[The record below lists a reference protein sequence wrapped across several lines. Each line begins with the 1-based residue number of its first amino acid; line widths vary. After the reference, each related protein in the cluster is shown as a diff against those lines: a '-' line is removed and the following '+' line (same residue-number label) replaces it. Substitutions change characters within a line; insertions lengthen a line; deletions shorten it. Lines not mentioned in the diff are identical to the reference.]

1 MLSDFFSVTN
11 IAFDVLGYQI
21 SWLELSG
28 TIFNLAAVILA
39 ARRNILTWPIGIIG
53 VILFGFLFYQI
64 NLYADMAE
72 QVYYFIVLGYQISW
86 LELSG
91 TIFNLAAVILAAR
104 RNILTWPI
112 GIIGVILFGFLFYQ
126 INLYAD
132 MAEQV
137 YYFITGVIGWYLWA
151 ARTNSKDDHNKVT
164 ITTMPLSHNLM
175 WVGAILVSGIAL
187 GLVIAN
193 IHLWLPAQFPTPADF
208 PILDSITTTTAF
220 AAQYLM
226 MRRKLESWYL
236 WIILD
241 VIAVGL
247 YWHKHVP
254 FVAILYAIFLINA
267 FYGWWDWK
275 NHQNTPEPTAH
286 KQKIPAK
293 VRN

>member
-1 MLSDFFSVTN
+1 MLSNFFSVTN
-11 IAFDVLGYQI
+11 IAFD
-21 SWLELSG
+21 
-28 TIFNLAAVILA
+28 
-39 ARRNILTWPIGIIG
+39 
-53 VILFGFLFYQI
+53 
-64 NLYADMAE
+64 
-72 QVYYFIVLGYQISW
+72 VLGYQISW

-220 AAQYLM
+220 AAHDASQTRILVPM
-226 MRRKLESWYL
+226 DHPRRHRCRTLL
-236 WIILD
+236 
-241 VIAVGL
+241 A
-247 YWHKHVP
+247 
-254 FVAILYAIFLINA
+254 
-267 FYGWWDWK
+267 
-275 NHQNTPEPTAH
+275 
-286 KQKIPAK
+286 
-293 VRN
+293 

>member
-11 IAFDVLGYQI
+11 IAFD
-21 SWLELSG
+21 
-28 TIFNLAAVILA
+28 
-39 ARRNILTWPIGIIG
+39 
-53 VILFGFLFYQI
+53 
-64 NLYADMAE
+64 
-72 QVYYFIVLGYQISW
+72 VLGYQISW

-236 WIILD
+236 YGSSSTSSLSDFI
-241 VIAVGL
+241 G
-247 YWHKHVP
+247 
-254 FVAILYAIFLINA
+254 INTSPSLLSSTL
-267 FYGWWDWK
+267 FSSS
-275 NHQNTPEPTAH
+275 TPSTAGGTG
-286 KQKIPAK
+286 KTTKTP
-293 VRN
+293 RNQLCTNRKSQRRCVTK